1 MLSFVRKLA
10 LTKEWLILK
19 QNLLEIKTLDFADT
33 YDYEFNLGAI
43 FILRKDIV
51 PENGTFPL
59 LYVVKMSLRRWAGGS
74 KKPQNTLT

>member
-33 YDYEFNLGAI
+33 YDYEFYL
-43 FILRKDIV
+43 
-51 PENGTFPL
+51 PSP
-59 LYVVKMSLRRWAGGS
+59 
-74 KKPQNTLT
+74 